1 MSTLYLSRARLRTD
15 APVAALARLLVPDDA
30 SVRVDASH
38 RLIWALFADG
48 PHRTRDFLWREE
60 EPGRFMLLSARP
72 PSDPHDIFQLETKPF
87 EPVLSSGDRLGFT
100 LRANPVVARSA
111 GPGQRGKRHD
121 VVMDLLRREHGRSRA
136 EARSEAAIVAGRAWL
151 ARQGSANGFAPRG
164 DEGVDG
170 YDRIRVPRA
179 SGKPAIFGRL
189 DITGVLE
196 VREPALFLTALAR
209 GFGRS
214 RSFGCGLMLI
224 RRVS

>member
-1 MSTLYLSRARLRTD
+1 MSALYLSRARLRTD

-30 SVRVDASH
+30 SVRADASH
-38 RLIWALFADG
+38 RLIWALFSDG
-48 PHRTRDFLWREE
+48 PDRTRDFLWREE
-60 EPGRFMLLSARP
+60 EPGRFMLLSTRP
-72 PSDPHDIFQLETKPF
+72 PSDPHDLFQLETKAF
-87 EPVLSSGDRLGFT
+87 EPALSAGDRLGFT
-100 LRANPVVARSA
+100 LRANPVIARSA

-121 VVMDLLRREHGRSRA
+121 VVMDLLRHQPEGSRA
-136 EARSEAAIVAGRAWL
+136 EARPDAVVAAGRAWL
-151 ARQGSANGFAPRG
+151 ARQGKANGFEPRG

-179 SGKPAIFGRL
+179 SGEPAVFGRL

-196 VREPALFLTALAR
+196 VRDPAIFLAALAR

-224 RRVS
+224 RRVP